1 MLRGRT
7 AHAHP
12 GAEYDEG
19 MISPPS
25 ARDRV
30 LDAFETILINQGE
43 RAATLD
49 AVASEAGVSKGG
61 LLYHFGSK
69 EALVDGLVERLSALV
84 TADVENIRTAPAGV
98 VDYFIRSSVNTESPL
113 DRAIISATRLAQGS
127 QPKVQEALKS
137 MQRAWFD
144 VVAGAVGDD
153 AIARTIM
160 LISDGLYYNSALLPP
175 ALTETSNRATA
186 NMDELV
192 AIAQNLVRA
201 GRSETTR
208 GDSLSR

>member
-1 MLRGRT
+1 MT
-7 AHAHP
+7 SA
-12 GAEYDEG
+12 
-19 MISPPS
+19 PS

-49 AVASEAGVSKGG
+49 AVAAEAGVSKGG

-69 EALVDGLVERLSALV
+69 EALVDGLIERLSALV
-84 TADVENIRTAPAGV
+84 TEDVENIRTAEAGV
-98 VDYFIRSSVNTESPL
+98 VDYFIRSSVNIESPL

-127 QPKVQEALKS
+127 QPKAQEALKS
-137 MQRAWFD
+137 MQRDWFD
-144 VVAGAVGDD
+144 VLAAAVGDD
-153 AIARTIM
+153 AVARTIM

-175 ALTETSNRATA
+175 ALTETSSRVTA

-192 AIAQNLVRA
+192 AIAEGLVA
-201 GRSETTR
+201 
-208 GDSLSR
+208 SRRTGTKQPH